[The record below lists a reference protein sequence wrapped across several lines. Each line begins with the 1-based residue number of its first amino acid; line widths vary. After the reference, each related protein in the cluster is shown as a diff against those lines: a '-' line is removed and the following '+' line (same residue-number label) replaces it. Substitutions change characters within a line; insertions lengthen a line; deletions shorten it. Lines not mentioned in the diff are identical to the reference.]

1 MGADANMGVATQSK
15 MMAGLEMGGIMGKSK
30 ETVGSEVETVVDM
43 EGGVD
48 MKAGMD
54 SKSTVDTSGNI
65 GGAAGA
71 EVSTGSTMVGTA
83 ADAGAEM
90 GSMVAGTDTGDDVV
104 VAARVEVCMIL
115 ERIPSVCA
123 AASEFSVLANV

>member
-15 MMAGLEMGGIMGKSK
+15 MMAGSEMEMGGVMGKSK

-54 SKSTVDTSGNI
+54 SKSTVDTSGV
-65 GGAAGA
+65 AAGA
-71 EVSTGSTMVGTA
+71 EASVGS
-83 ADAGAEM
+83 
-90 GSMVAGTDTGDDVV
+90 
-104 VAARVEVCMIL
+104 RLPEVMW
-115 ERIPSVCA
+115 EQTHNRQ
-123 AASEFSVLANV
+123 